1 MKNGHSV
8 EIFLSVTGWLIY
20 IDIIF
25 MIVYW
30 RINVVLQ
37 IIFAEYMEMV
47 TSLQLVQIAV
57 VLSSTSAMKTIMPY
71 RILVLLECISITKKD
86 NASMVRYKAFAHFQ
100 QVNINNFFCFLNS

>member
-86 NASMVRYKAFAHFQ
+86 NVVMDHCRASVHFQ
-100 QVNINNFFCFLNS
+100 QVNLDTLCCFRKP